1 MLRVRSRKKKAQGN
15 GLEVPCVSRFV
26 ARRRLIK
33 KLEVLLQP
41 RDRLPDSCPF

>member
-1 MLRVRSRKKKAQGN
+1 MQHVRSPEEESEERN
-15 GLEVPCVSRFV
+15 WMFI

-41 RDRLPDSCPF
+41 RDRLPDSCCFL